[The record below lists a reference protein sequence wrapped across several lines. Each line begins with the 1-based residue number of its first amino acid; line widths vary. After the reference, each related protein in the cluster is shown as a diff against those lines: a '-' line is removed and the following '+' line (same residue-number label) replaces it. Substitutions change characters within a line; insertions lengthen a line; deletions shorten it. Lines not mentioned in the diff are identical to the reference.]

1 MRLLDRFGQ
10 CGCARQGSHYD
21 GGILLGGSD
30 KAWKGEYM
38 SLSRQERRRLA
49 RESEKRKA
57 FDERY
62 SRQVEERQN
71 NVDDRVVELYTTC
84 MGLAVTD
91 LYGNMPGRVKRIVTR
106 FCERLMSLNEPGVD
120 YNSLQRELD
129 EKTGIKF
136 VWKKQ

>member
-1 MRLLDRFGQ
+1 
-10 CGCARQGSHYD
+10 
-21 GGILLGGSD
+21 
-30 KAWKGEYM
+30 M

-49 RESEKRKA
+49 RENEKQRT
-57 FDERY
+57 FDRRY
-62 SRQVEERQN
+62 GRQVEERQN

-120 YNSLQRELD
+120 FDSLQKELD
-129 EKTGIKF
+129 DKTGIKF
-136 VWKKQ
+136 VWKR

>member
-1 MRLLDRFGQ
+1 
-10 CGCARQGSHYD
+10 
-21 GGILLGGSD
+21 
-30 KAWKGEYM
+30 M
-38 SLSRQERRRLA
+38 SLSRQERRRIA
-49 RESEKRKA
+49 REAEKRSE
-57 FDERY
+57 FEQRY
-62 SRQVEERQN
+62 GRQIEERQN

>member
-1 MRLLDRFGQ
+1 
-10 CGCARQGSHYD
+10 
-21 GGILLGGSD
+21 
-30 KAWKGEYM
+30 M
-38 SLSRQERRRLA
+38 SLSRQERRRMA
-49 RESEKRKA
+49 REASKRSA
-57 FDERY
+57 FEQRY
-62 SRQVEERQN
+62 GRQIEERQN

-120 YNSLQRELD
+120 FNSLQRELD

>member
-1 MRLLDRFGQ
+1 MYLLDSLSKHQGGRS
-10 CGCARQGSHYD
+10 GCDYG

-30 KAWKGEYM
+30 KRGETM
-38 SLSRQERRRLA
+38 SLSRQERRRMA
-49 RESEKRKA
+49 REAEKRSA
-57 FDERY
+57 FEQRY
-62 SRQVEERQN
+62 GRQIEERQN